1 MAYRL
6 LGKNFTPPDIEAKVT
21 GAAKYSEDFRAD
33 GMAFIRLMLS
43 PMPHAKVVSV
53 DSSAA
58 EKVPGFLGIMTPSDV
73 KAPNPTG
80 QAILNSEPAHVG
92 APIVAIAAE
101 TEQAAEDA
109 VALLEV
115 ELEPLEFCVDPLE
128 SLKPKGPSALLA
140 GNVA

>member
-92 APIVAIAAE
+92 APIV
-101 TEQAAEDA
+101 TGDT
-109 VALLEV
+109 
-115 ELEPLEFCVDPLE
+115 F
-128 SLKPKGPSALLA
+128 A
-140 GNVA
+140 GFYHATI